1 MIFRNLNIINKI
13 GSFVF
18 EGNLH
23 NWRREVLFLRWRVQ
37 NLVIFLNLSKD
48 FAKNTSLPKPVSVG

>member
-1 MIFRNLNIINKI
+1 MIFRNLNTINKI
-13 GSFVF
+13 GSFVS

-23 NWRREVLFLRWRVQ
+23 NWRREVLFLRWSVQ

-48 FAKNTSLPKPVSVG
+48 FAKNTSLPKLVSV